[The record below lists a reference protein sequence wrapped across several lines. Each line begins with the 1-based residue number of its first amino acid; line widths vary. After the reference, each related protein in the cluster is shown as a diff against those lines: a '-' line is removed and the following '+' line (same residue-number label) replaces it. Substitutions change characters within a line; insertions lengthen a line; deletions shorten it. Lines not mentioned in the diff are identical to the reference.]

1 MLDTIYIIDEKYQD
15 DSLSD
20 EENKKYEPDF
30 IIRNG
35 ETIKLNEQEDISYH
49 IKKLTLSTAML
60 IAPLPSAI
68 ITSIMSFP
76 ENIVGLFSSKDEGT
90 ELSDEQAEIE
100 YQKKMQ
106 ILNSIQR
113 LSLSPSKAKSAGY
126 RFQPGHPLIGKAYK
140 RHPLADYDEKN
151 KANLYILSDCY
162 NQILLEERESEMIKL
177 LVHLGATKITI
188 TKKFECENA
197 ESSELQVGIHSNIP
211 AGASAGYSERQK
223 TNLNSMDTREFT
235 LSGKTWTPES
245 KVDRSQFFWLEY
257 EPSWNAVVY
266 ARENGGCL
274 TASLELKES
283 TSFSMDKNIEAN
295 IKAKMLELATHANFE
310 KYNTTDDI
318 YYISAIF
325 SSSISE
331 VAQTDNPVGQRLP
344 EKFI

>member
-1 MLDTIYIIDEKYQD
+1 MLDTIYIIDEQYQD
-15 DSLSD
+15 DSRGN
-20 EENKKYEPDF
+20 EKYKPNFIMGGEKNTHEN
-30 IIRNG
+30 
-35 ETIKLNEQEDISYH
+35 NEYDY
-49 IKKLTLSTAML
+49 IKKIALHTGMF
-60 IAPLPSAI
+60 IAPLPTAI
-68 ITSIMSFP
+68 ISSIISFTP
-76 ENIVGLFSSKDEGT
+76 GILDLFSEKNGIT
-90 ELSDEQAEIE
+90 EQSYEQEKIK
-100 YQKKMQ
+100 YQEAKE
-106 ILNSIQR
+106 LFEHIQR

-151 KANLYILSDCY
+151 KANLYIPSDCY

-295 IKAKMLELATHANFE
+295 IKAKMLELTTHANLE
-310 KYNTTDDI
+310 KSNTTDDI

-331 VAQTDNPVGQRLP
+331 VA
-344 EKFI
+344 

>member
-1 MLDTIYIIDEKYQD
+1 M
-15 DSLSD
+15 
-20 EENKKYEPDF
+20 F
-30 IIRNG
+30 
-35 ETIKLNEQEDISYH
+35 
-49 IKKLTLSTAML
+49 
-60 IAPLPSAI
+60 IAPLPTAI
-68 ITSIMSFP
+68 ISSIISFTP
-76 ENIVGLFSSKDEGT
+76 GILDLFSEKNDITDQPYEKEKIKYQEAK
-90 ELSDEQAEIE
+90 ELFEH
-100 YQKKMQ
+100 
-106 ILNSIQR
+106 IQR

-126 RFQPGHPLIGKAYK
+126 RFQPGHPLIGKAYR

-151 KANLYILSDCY
+151 KANLYIPSDCY

-197 ESSELQVGIHSNIP
+197 ESSELQAGIHSNIP
-211 AGASAGYSERQK
+211 AGASASYSERQK

-266 ARENGGCL
+266 AREIGGCL

-310 KYNTTDDI
+310 KSDTTDDI
-318 YYISAIF
+318 YYINAVF
-325 SSSISE
+325 SSAISE
-331 VAQTDNPVGQRLP
+331 VA
-344 EKFI
+344 